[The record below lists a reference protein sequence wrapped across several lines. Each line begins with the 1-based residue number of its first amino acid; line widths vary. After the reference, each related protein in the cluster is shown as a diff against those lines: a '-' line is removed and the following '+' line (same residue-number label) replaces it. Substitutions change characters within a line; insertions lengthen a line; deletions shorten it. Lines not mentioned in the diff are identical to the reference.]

1 MDRLEAMS
9 FLVAV
14 METGSFSAASRQLG
28 VPLPTL
34 SRRVAELEAALGA
47 KLMVRSTRKL
57 TLTEAGAGY
66 LDRCRQI
73 LEQVG
78 EAERAVSGEYRTPSG
93 NLVITAPIVFGR
105 LHLLPVID
113 DFLAAFPRVRVRLRL
128 ADGMLHL
135 VENHIDVALRIA
147 VLPDSSLV
155 ASTVGTVCRVIAASP
170 RYLAGHGTPRVLD
183 DLLSH
188 SCVTFEGVNPLT
200 GWAFTPKGSSATTVP
215 IQPRLSVDTAE
226 AAIDAAIAGVGLTQ
240 VLSYQVAQA
249 VEQGKLTLVL
259 REFEPEPVPVS
270 LVHTGLT
277 PMPGKIRSFLDF
289 AVPRLRASL
298 AHDKERLKPR

>member
-14 METGSFSAASRQLG
+14 METGSFSAASRRLG

-47 KLMVRSTRKL
+47 KLMIRSTRKL

-66 LDRCRQI
+66 LDRCREI

-93 NLVITAPIVFGR
+93 NLVVTAPIVFGR
-105 LHLLPVID
+105 LHLLPIID
-113 DFLAAFPRVRVRLRL
+113 DFLAAFPKVRVRLRL
-128 ADGMLHL
+128 SDGMLHL
-135 VENHIDVALRIA
+135 LDDHIDVALRIA

-155 ASTVGTVCRVIAASP
+155 ASTVGTVCRVIVASP
-170 RYLAGHGTPRVLD
+170 RYLAGHGTPRTLD
-183 DLLSH
+183 DLLNH
-188 SCVTFEGVNPLT
+188 SCVTFEGVSPPS
-200 GWAFTPKGSSATTVP
+200 GWHVTPKGSGTTTVP
-215 IQPRLSVDTAE
+215 VLPRLSVDTAE

-240 VLSYQVAQA
+240 VLSYQVGKA
-249 VEQGKLTLVL
+249 VEEGKLKLVL

-270 LVHTGLT
+270 LLHTGQA
-277 PMPGKIRSFLDF
+277 PMPGKVRSFLDF
-289 AVPRLRASL
+289 ALPRLRASL
-298 AHDKERLKPR
+298 AHDKERLTAP